1 MRYVPPVLIRYRYPI
16 LVLLSLLLISEMV
29 LAGIGPVPIEYE
41 WVLGWLLFLTVLAWA
56 GIAGVIGV
64 GAPVGGD
71 IMKHGGRILIVLSL
85 ALFAIFLAPFLF
97 LSQYI
102 VGLLGWLYGFLL
114 IVVWTGIVVIVGA
127 ISNLEHGMKTYLLIG
142 VFPLLMLLQFE
153 VFWTELLSINLLM
166 LIGDLL
172 SSVLGI
178 SRDSTGILSWMLA
191 LLFIVLSNSLVLAAA
206 IRGTMDNPRIVV
218 ALVVAFGISA
228 VAFAAVIGVALL
240 IMDPFIIG
248 PLLVA
253 LPSSVLGT
261 ALIGTMRRPVRNLTV
276 SGISL
281 AVMIITV
288 GWYWYLPIDD
298 GLDSFSGE
306 DRRYAER
313 GLSRTEGC
321 VGYHAKRVFEGPNGT
336 LLVRGYTWWRFS
348 TDCR

>member
-1 MRYVPPVLIRYRYPI
+1 MRYVPSALIQYRYPI
-16 LVLLSLLLISEMV
+16 LAMLSLLLISEMV

-191 LLFIVLSNSLVLAAA
+191 LLFIVLSNSLVLASSYK
-206 IRGTMDNPRIVV
+206 RNNGQSTYR
-218 ALVVAFGISA
+218 SC
-228 VAFAAVIGVALL
+228 
-240 IMDPFIIG
+240 
-248 PLLVA
+248 
-253 LPSSVLGT
+253 PSSRLWNLGGRICCCHRCCAT
-261 ALIGTMRRPVRNLTV
+261 YYG
-276 SGISL
+276 
-281 AVMIITV
+281 
-288 GWYWYLPIDD
+288 
-298 GLDSFSGE
+298 SFYHRSSACGSPEFCFGDCADWE
-306 DRRYAER
+306 DTPSYSEHYGSRGRYAGNDSSSYIVLVFCWHLDCLGVRQMRTIER
-313 GLSRTEGC
+313 R
-321 VGYHAKRVFEGPNGT
+321 
-336 LLVRGYTWWRFS
+336 
-348 TDCR
+348 